1 MSRVVIAVIGSR
13 GDVAPLTGLGLR
25 LRRAGHHVV
34 LAAYAEFD
42 DLVRGCGLE
51 FRQLDPTRIDHGQSE
66 VNPIAGLREFL
77 APSGQRA
84 IGENMIEALRD
95 EPTDVLLLSPLAE
108 FAGHPLAEAKGVPS
122 VGVRLQP
129 LSATAAYPPAV
140 LGSWSAGSKL
150 NRAASNVGAAML
162 DRLYGHTIVGFRE
175 QLRLPYV
182 SPKELR
188 CRRTAAKWPIL
199 YGYSP
204 TMLPRPAEWRSGLE
218 VVGFWWP
225 VRPTDWQPPEDLV
238 RFLDDGPA
246 PVFVGFG
253 SLIVGHA
260 DALRMSETVAAALR
274 TAGVR
279 GVIQAGWAGMNVFGD
294 DVLTIGDI
302 PHDWLFDRVAAVV
315 HHCGAGTAAGGLR
328 AGVPAVAVPAMGD
341 QPFWARHLANLG
353 VSAATIPQRR
363 ITAERLAAAIDTALT
378 DNAIRDNVK
387 DLAEQ
392 IAAEDGA
399 GRAVAIID
407 EALG

>member
-1 MSRVVIAVIGSR
+1 MSKVVIAAIGSR
-13 GDVAPLTGLGLR
+13 GDVAPLTGLGVR
-25 LRRAGHHVV
+25 LQRAGHGVV

-51 FRQLDPTRIDHGQSE
+51 FRQLDPARIDHGESD

-77 APSGQRA
+77 TPSGQRA

-95 EPTDVLLLSPLAE
+95 EPADVLLLSPLAE
-108 FAGHPLAEAKGVPS
+108 FAGHPLAEAKGVPG

-129 LSATAAYPPAV
+129 LSATSAYPPAV
-140 LGSWSAGSKL
+140 LGSWSAGSQI
-150 NRAASNVGAAML
+150 NSAASNVGAKVL

-175 QLRLPYV
+175 KLGLPYV
-182 SPKELR
+182 LPRELR
-188 CRRTAAKWPIL
+188 RRRTTAKWPIL

-204 TMLPRPAEWRSGLE
+204 SVLPRPADWRSGIE

-225 VRPTDWQPPEDLV
+225 ARPTDWKPPAELV

-253 SLIVGHA
+253 SLLVGRA
-260 DALRMSETVAAALR
+260 DAERMSETVATALR
-274 TAGVR
+274 IAGVR
-279 GVIQAGWAGMNVFGD
+279 GVIQAGWAGMNIFDD
-294 DVLTIGDI
+294 DVLTIGDV
-302 PHDWLFDRVAAVV
+302 PHDWLFDRMAAVV
-315 HHCGAGTAAGGLR
+315 HHCGVGTAAGGLR
-328 AGVPAVAVPAMGD
+328 AGVPAVAVPSTGD
-341 QPFWARHLANLG
+341 QPFWAQHLLDLG

-363 ITAERLAAAIDTALT
+363 ITAERLAAAIDKALT
-378 DNAIRDNVK
+378 DNAIRHNVK

-399 GRAVAIID
+399 GRALAIID
-407 EALG
+407 EGLR